1 MYFFLIWFCTL
12 LDPEIVKDI
21 APISFEN
28 SMQEYNILEYSQ
40 KNAKLNVKLRFVVD
54 QFLRLVAR
62 EF

>member
-1 MYFFLIWFCTL
+1 MYFLLIWFCTL
-12 LDPEIVKDI
+12 LGPEIVKDI

>member
-1 MYFFLIWFCTL
+1 MR
-12 LDPEIVKDI
+12 DI